1 MSATPAA
8 LSPARTGLLS
18 RPGLGPVR
26 VALFGLAALT
36 LFRLWYCNWIELVPD
51 EGYYW
56 LWSKHLA
63 ASYRDKGPG
72 IAFAIA
78 LGTWLFGDTVLG
90 IRVVGVLLSAG
101 TAWQLFRLA
110 QRLYDGRTA
119 LWCLGVAT
127 VMPLFA
133 VGSILMTI
141 DSLSVFFWAWALNL
155 FWTALE
161 SGRMRHWAMLGLAI
175 GLGFL
180 AKFTNGI
187 QLVCI
192 ALFLLWSKPHRHFLV
207 SRQSLVMVGV
217 FGICALPIL
226 WWNLQVGWVHAQALH
241 SRSGA
246 EGAFRLRPREL
257 LRFLG
262 EHAGV
267 VSPLLMVGIV
277 IAAIGLARSQ
287 SKDTR
292 VRFLL
297 CQLVPL
303 YALFTF
309 FSLNHAGK
317 GNWPAPALV
326 AGTVVLVVFWRDLTT
341 RRLPWRWAVYAGLGL
356 AIVMTVGLHFAAV
369 FPFIPDRVNP
379 MRRLQ
384 GWPSL
389 AEHVQ
394 QARRQTGIELLLGDH
409 YGPTSLMQFYLP
421 DHPPTYL
428 PKAPYGSSQF
438 TLWPGYN
445 LVPGTQALYFTDNMK
460 PLPSSLLQEF
470 GESRLLDDF
479 WSMYRG
485 RPSIHFRIYVLTH
498 H

>member
-1 MSATPAA
+1 MSETGTASLPAG
-8 LSPARTGLLS
+8 SGLAS
-18 RPGLGPVR
+18 RPGLHPVH
-26 VALFGLAALT
+26 VVLLGLAVLT
-36 LFRLWYCNWIELVPD
+36 LFRLWYCNWVELVPD

-56 LWSKHLA
+56 IWSKHLA

-72 IAFAIA
+72 IAWAIA
-78 LGTWLFGDTVLG
+78 LGTWVFGDTVFG

-110 QRLYDGRTA
+110 RRLYDDRTA
-119 LWCLGVAT
+119 LWCLGVAL

-133 VGSILMTI
+133 VGAILMTI

-155 FWTALE
+155 FW
-161 SGRMRHWAMLGLAI
+161 SGLDSGKMRHWVVLGLAI

-180 AKFTNGI
+180 AKFTNGV
-187 QLVCI
+187 QLVSI
-192 ALFLLWSKPHRHFLV
+192 ALFLLWSKSHRHYLF
-207 SRQSLVMVGV
+207 SRQSVAMVV
-217 FGICALPIL
+217 AFGICSLPIL
-226 WWNLQVGWVHAQALH
+226 VWNLETGWVHAQALH

-246 EGAFRLRPREL
+246 EGAFMLRPLEL

-267 VSPLLMVGIV
+267 VSPLLIIGIAV
-277 IAAIGLARSQ
+277 AAVGLARNQ
-287 SKDTR
+287 SADVR

-297 CQLVPL
+297 CQFVPL

-317 GNWPAPALV
+317 PNWPAPALV
-326 AGTVVLVVFWRDLTT
+326 AGIPLFVVFWRDLTA
-341 RRLPWRWAVYAGLGL
+341 RRPRWRWAVYITLGL
-356 AIVMTVGLHFAAV
+356 ALLITLVLHLAAV
-369 FPFIPDRVNP
+369 FPILPQRVNP
-379 MRRLQ
+379 MRRAQ
-384 GWPSL
+384 GWPSF

-409 YGPTSLMQFYLP
+409 YAQASMMRFYLP
-421 DHPPTYL
+421 DHPITYM

-438 TLWPGYN
+438 TLWPGYD
-445 LVPGTQALYFTDNMK
+445 LKPGTQALYVTDNMG
-460 PLPSSLLQEF
+460 PLPRKLQEEF

-479 WSMYRG
+479 WSVYRG
-485 RPSIHFRIYVLTH
+485 RTSIRFRIYLLTH

>member
-1 MSATPAA
+1 MSETGTASLPAG
-8 LSPARTGLLS
+8 SGLPS
-18 RPGLGPVR
+18 RPGLRPIH
-26 VALFGLAALT
+26 VALFGLAAIT
-36 LFRLWYCNWIELVPD
+36 LFRLWYCTWVELVPD

-56 LWSKHLA
+56 IWSKHLA

-72 IAFAIA
+72 IAWAIA
-78 LGTWLFGDTVLG
+78 LGTRVFGDTVLG

-110 QRLYDGRTA
+110 RRLYDDRTA
-119 LWCLGVAT
+119 LWCLGVAL

-141 DSLSVFFWAWALNL
+141 DSLSVFFWAWAMNL
-155 FWTALE
+155 SWSALDT
-161 SGRMRHWAMLGLAI
+161 GKMRYWVVLGLSI

-180 AKFTNGI
+180 AKFTNGV
-187 QLVCI
+187 QFVCI
-192 ALFLLWSKPHRHFLV
+192 ALFLLWSKPHRHFLF
-207 SRQSLVMVGV
+207 SRQAVAMLGA
-217 FGICALPIL
+217 FGICCLPIL
-226 WWNLQVGWVHAQALH
+226 IWNLETGWVHAQALH

-246 EGAFRLRPREL
+246 EGAFMLRPLEL

-267 VSPLLMVGIV
+267 VSPLLIIGIAV
-277 IAAIGLARSQ
+277 AAAGLARNQ
-287 SKDTR
+287 STDLR

-317 GNWPAPALV
+317 PNWPAPALV
-326 AGTVVLVVFWRDLTT
+326 AGILVFVVFWRDLTA
-341 RRLPWRWAVYAGLGL
+341 RRPGWRWAVHVTLGL
-356 AIVMTVGLHFAAV
+356 AFLITLVLHLAAV
-369 FPFIPDRVNP
+369 FPILPRLVDP
-379 MRRLQ
+379 MRRAQ
-384 GWPSL
+384 GWPSF

-394 QARRQTGIELLLGDH
+394 QARRQTGIEILLGDH
-409 YGPTSLMQFYLP
+409 YAQASMMRFYLP
-421 DHPPTYL
+421 DHPITHL

-438 TLWPGYN
+438 TLWPSYD
-445 LVPGTQALYFTDNMK
+445 LKAGTQALYVTDNMG
-460 PLPSSLLQEF
+460 PLPRKLQEEF

-479 WSMYRG
+479 WSVHRG
-485 RPSIHFRIYVLTH
+485 RASIHFRIYLLTH
-498 H
+498 Y